1 MRSVVSCIPEVN
13 LEMDQLLLQVRGLKK
28 YFPLRGGLFR
38 RHIGDVKAVDG
49 VDLDILRGES
59 FGLVGESGSGKTTL
73 GKTILRLIEPTE
85 GRIIFDGVD
94 LCQLSEVEMRR
105 RRAEMQIV
113 FQDPY
118 SSLNPRMTVKKIV
131 GEPLLIHNRAKGRE
145 LEDRVRKLIKLVGL
159 MDDHLYRYP
168 HEFSG
173 GQRQRIGIA
182 RALALEPKMLILD
195 EPTSA
200 LDVSVQ
206 AQVLNLLLE
215 LQERLELTYLFISH
229 DLSVIRYICDRVAL
243 MYLGR
248 IVEQGSVKEIFQ
260 EPLHP
265 YTRALLSAIP
275 IPDPD
280 HVSEEIILEGD
291 VSTLGAMGSGCRFAP
306 RCPAE
311 KMDICF
317 EQEPELRDLGG
328 GHLVACHLYAGHI

>member
-1 MRSVVSCIPEVN
+1 MAET
-13 LEMDQLLLQVRGLKK
+13 LLQIRKLKK
-28 YFPLRGGLFR
+28 YFPLRGGLFHR
-38 RHIGDVKAVDG
+38 RIGQIKAVDG
-49 VDLDILRGES
+49 VDLDIQVGES
-59 FGLVGESGSGKTTL
+59 FGLVGESGSGKTTV
-73 GKTILRLIEPTE
+73 GKTVLRLIEPTS
-85 GRIIFDGVD
+85 GQIIFEGQD
-94 LCQLSEVEMRR
+94 LCQLSEAEMRR
-105 RRAEMQIV
+105 RRADMQMV

-131 GEPLLIHNRAKGRE
+131 GEPLVIHGRARGRA
-145 LEDRVRKLIKLVGL
+145 LEEKVRALVRLVGL

-206 AQVLNLLLE
+206 AQVLNLLLD
-215 LQERLELTYLFISH
+215 LQERLGLTYLFISH
-229 DLSVIRYICDRVAL
+229 DLGVIRYICDRVAL

-248 IVEQGSVKEIFQ
+248 IVELAAVETIFQ

-265 YTRALLSAIP
+265 YTQALLSAMP
-275 IPDPD
+275 EPDPD
-280 HVSEEIILEGD
+280 YVSKEIILQGE
-291 VSTLGAMGSGCRFAP
+291 VSTLGATGKGCRFEP

-311 KMDICF
+311 KKALCA
-317 EQEPELRDLGG
+317 QEEPQLRDIGG
-328 GHLVACHLYAGHI
+328 GHLLACHLYG